1 MEFNTLQNIPVE
13 KLYQVFIDAFSNYS
27 VKQEISLQQFSEM
40 IITRSFNP
48 ESSMGCFIDN
58 QLVGFILCGIRVY
71 GTEKQG
77 YDIAT
82 GVLKEHQSKGI
93 GKEMLAQLVDLLKVN
108 SVNNFKLEVLES
120 NEAAINLYKD
130 FGFKF
135 IRKLE
140 CYEAE
145 KEQLVFPERLRYQF
159 NNNLSKFARLK
170 TSNYQLYKPT
180 WQNDL
185 VTLGNFIDKHSY
197 RAIER
202 NGNIVCFGFIN
213 RENGRIPQIGV
224 LPEWRNQ
231 GLEALLI
238 TKLASETKSEKVAFI
253 NVEAASYLSETLDN
267 IGVSTTGC
275 QFEMELDLQNVSNL

>member
-1 MEFNTLQNIPVE
+1 MEFKTLQNVPVE
-13 KLYQVFIDAFSNYS
+13 DIHRAFTDAFSGYA
-27 VKQEISLQQFSEM
+27 VETEISLVQFSEM
-40 IITRSFNP
+40 IIIRSFNP
-48 ESSMGCFIDN
+48 ENSMGCFIDN

-77 YDIAT
+77 HDIAT

-93 GKEMLAQLVDLLKVN
+93 GKDMLAQLVDLLKVN
-108 SVNNFKLEVLES
+108 SVNNFKLEVLEG

-159 NNNLSKFARLK
+159 NNDLSKFARLK
-170 TSNYQLYKPT
+170 TRSYQLFKPT

-197 RAIER
+197 QAIER

-231 GLEALLI
+231 GLEAILI
-238 TKLASETKSEKVAFI
+238 GKLAKQTTSNRVSFI
-253 NVEAASYLSETLDN
+253 NVEAGSYLSETLDN
-267 IGVSTTGC
+267 IGIQQTIS
-275 QFEMELDLQNVSNL
+275 QFEMQIELKKISV